1 MRGKL
6 SSRKSQILK
15 AIVLEYI
22 NTAEPIGSRTLVKRY
37 NIGLSPA
44 TIRNEMADLEELG
57 FLVQP
62 HTSAGRIPSQQGYRY
77 FVDNLLE
84 EIYTDDLNLLDL
96 KKYYSGK
103 IDDLNQLI
111 TETASVLSN
120 ITNYTSVV
128 LSTPNPSITL
138 KHLDFIQ
145 LNQREGLILFVTDT
159 GIVQHKKI
167 TFNYSFNREE
177 LEIILQVLKSKL
189 INKRLS
195 KSEKQ
200 LLDDITTGFKHSPIL
215 EEFANT
221 VISSL
226 LGENPTKVV
235 TGGTTNFLSQ
245 PEFNDIGKIR
255 ELLTVFEQQD
265 LLISLLEHHNEG
277 EHGSVSVVIGDEL
290 IINQMRQCSLITA
303 NFDLDGKIT
312 GKIGILGPQRMDY
325 EKVIKILDFF
335 TKNFKKLIE

>member
-1 MRGKL
+1 MGKL

-77 FVDNLLE
+77 FVDNLLQ
-84 EIYTDDLNLLDL
+84 EIYTDDLNLFDL
-96 KKYYSGK
+96 KKYFGK

-128 LSTPNPSITL
+128 LSVPNPSIVL

-145 LNQREGLILFVTDT
+145 LNPREGLILFVTDT

-167 TFNYSFNREE
+167 TFNYPFNKEE

-189 INKRLS
+189 INKTLS

-200 LLDDITTGFKHSPIL
+200 LLDDIAAGFKHSPIL
-215 EEFANT
+215 EEFAKT
-221 VISSL
+221 VVSSL

-245 PEFNDIGKIR
+245 PEFNDIDKIR

-265 LLISLLEHHNEG
+265 LLISLLEHHNE
-277 EHGSVSVVIGDEL
+277 HGSVSVVIGDEL
-290 IINQMRQCSLITA
+290 VINQMRQCSLITA

-325 EKVIKILDFF
+325 QKVIKILNFF
-335 TKNFKKLIE
+335 TKNFQKLIE